1 MQAENSQNIQT
12 AKMMVYDTG
21 MRKNS
26 IPRHGTGAR
35 ITELRIQAGL
45 SQKDLAERIEVPIAN
60 IGFWERTNTPPSS
73 KVLPKLA
80 EAFGTTVEF
89 VLLGKEKPAGK
100 RAGGPQGKTKKVFEE
115 VSNLPRR
122 QQKKIIDVV
131 YALIAQAKVTQ

>member
-1 MQAENSQNIQT
+1 MQAENSQKI
-12 AKMMVYDTG
+12 MMQEMPMYDVG

-45 SQKDLAERIEVPIAN
+45 SQKDLAERIDVPIAN

-73 KVLPKLA
+73 KVLPELA
-80 EAFGTTVEF
+80 KALDTTVEF
-89 VLLGKEKPAGK
+89 ILLGKEKTNRK
-100 RAGGPQGKTKKVFEE
+100 RSGGPTGKTKEVFEE
-115 VSNLPRR
+115 VSSLPRR

-131 YALIAQAKVTQ
+131 DALIVQAKVAQ